1 MKEVKNGL
9 RVGDNFHGFELK
21 KAFPDQV
28 QSHKNTFNSHLYH
41 SPLPALC
48 MPGFYALLIDKV
60 TFSFL

>member
-1 MKEVKNGL
+1 M
-9 RVGDNFHGFELK
+9 FELK
-21 KAFPDQV
+21 KIFPDQV